1 MKPLEAVN
9 WLFPLWQKKN
19 KGRQHIRRKNSRSN
33 ASLILRQF
41 FRHIIDN
48 GFNMLSPLDN
58 LTFTPLR
65 FGRLAATSWVMIDNP
80 LTVIADCLP
89 SDSLSRYLPRRRIVK
104 MKTVEALFFA
114 TDTLI
119 KVLKHD
125 NPWSKYFALS
135 VIAEENQRETT
146 HTPKK

>member
-65 FGRLAATSWVMIDNP
+65 FGRLAAALKVMIDSP
-80 LTVIADCLP
+80 LTTIADCQP
-89 SDSLSRYLPRRRIVK
+89 SDAKAAFMRRYNKFPLARRPKGGI
-104 MKTVEALFFA
+104 ALVGSCTA
-114 TDTLI
+114 TILKNEKGKRFI
-119 KVLKHD
+119 KKF
-125 NPWSKYFALS
+125 WKW
-135 VIAEENQRETT
+135 
-146 HTPKK
+146 